1 MKQVGTAGVERWVK
15 KKVTRRERFLA
26 VMQQMVPWDRLVQ
39 AAEPH
44 WPRERD
50 GAPVRP
56 PVDLACM
63 LRLYFV
69 QRWYCLADD
78 ALEDALHDSAAMR
91 RFVDIDLMSQRVPC
105 ANTVLE
111 FRRLLENQS
120 LLRTLLNE
128 IDNYLRS
135 QGLLM
140 KPGSMAEAA
149 IVATDCT
156 KARRRDEA
164 VEISG
169 RSAMR

>member
-1 MKQVGTAGVERWVK
+1 MKQLGTAGGERWVK

-26 VMQQMVPWDRLVQ
+26 VMQQVVPWDRLVQ

-50 GAPVRP
+50 GAPSRP
-56 PVDLACM
+56 VVDLPCM

-69 QRWYCLADD
+69 QRWYSLADD
-78 ALEDALHDSAAMR
+78 ALEDALHDSVAMR
-91 RFVDIDLMSQRVPC
+91 RFVDIDLVSQSVPC

-111 FRRLLENQS
+111 FRRLLESQS
-120 LLRTLLNE
+120 LLRTLLSE

-149 IVATDCT
+149 IVATDRT
-156 KARRRDEA
+156 TARRC
-164 VEISG
+164 G
-169 RSAMR
+169 